1 MQTFT
6 NEQTISTIKR
16 LVYSGSPS
24 KGTMTTVAGATAT
37 GYLRP
42 LSEESS
48 AQTGLQWGTGFTLI
62 TEVGVDIRV
71 GDVITIASQDYTVR
85 GRADHNRGFR
95 AGYQKYLLVK
105 PQT

>member
-6 NEQTISTIKR
+6 NQQSITAIKR
-16 LVYSGSPS
+16 LVYSGTPS
-24 KGTMTTVAGATAT
+24 KGVLTTVAGATAT

-71 GDVITIASQDYTVR
+71 GDVLTIASQTYTVR

-95 AGYQKYLLVK
+95 AAYQKYLIVK

>member
-1 MQTFT
+1 MLTFT
-6 NEQTISTIKR
+6 NQQSVTAIKR
-16 LVYSGSPS
+16 LVYSGTPS
-24 KGTMTTVAGATAT
+24 KGVLTTVAGATAN

-48 AQTGLQWGTGFTLI
+48 AQSGLQWGTGFTLI

-71 GDVITIASQDYTVR
+71 GDVITIASQLYTVR
-85 GRADHNRGFR
+85 GRADHTRGMR
-95 AGYQKYLLVK
+95 AQYQKYIIVK